1 MSSKGPNPRAGASS
15 GSEACTSTRTSPE
28 EKAGP
33 EVSIG
38 NCAPNSSSTSSAQTS
53 SKPTLPTRSSMSTPR
68 YRSDPP
74 SRSGSAIAVWNATTP
89 SNPGTKSAPFAGVVV
104 ISDDLHIED
113 GNCGWELRGG
123 DWGSGIAGGEL
134 QGCNE
139 IRHRAVAFDGVGR
152 MRWRSIAGDELLGHE
167 LLLHVLPT
175 RDLGSSFT
183 MPRDRPGSQSQEG
196 VVGHSTGI
204 RRSP

>member
-123 DWGSGIAGGEL
+123 AGDRELRVGNCRGATRSGIE
-134 QGCNE
+134 
-139 IRHRAVAFDGVGR
+139 
-152 MRWRSIAGDELLGHE
+152 RW
-167 LLLHVLPT
+167 
-175 RDLGSSFT
+175 
-183 MPRDRPGSQSQEG
+183 
-196 VVGHSTGI
+196 HSTGLVGCGGGQLLATTYWDTSCCGTFYRPVI
-204 RRSP
+204 WAVPSQC